1 MRRFPER
8 APWNSFLS
16 RKLSLSRL
24 SGRVLLPRRALP
36 GPYRLAQ
43 LSVSFPIIPMPP
55 SKQAL
60 DPADTVM
67 REIEEMG
74 RRSFIPS
81 IGPVKGRIIAEVV
94 AKLKPR
100 KILEVGALYGYS
112 AILIAK
118 NSPANAEITTV
129 EKNPE
134 HARMTEQN
142 VERAQLEDQIKIIQ
156 GDAKEVLLR
165 LPGPF
170 DLVFL
175 DAEKTQYLDYLKAV
189 EEKLHQGSVVVA
201 DNVGVF
207 QDQMQNYLHY
217 VRNTGRYRSR
227 TVETLLEFSETTKDA
242 MEISE
247 KRY

>member
-1 MRRFPER
+1 M
-8 APWNSFLS
+8 
-16 RKLSLSRL
+16 
-24 SGRVLLPRRALP
+24 
-36 GPYRLAQ
+36 
-43 LSVSFPIIPMPP
+43 
-55 SKQAL
+55 
-60 DPADTVM
+60 DPADIVM

-74 RRSFIPS
+74 KKSFIPS
-81 IGPVKGRIIAEVV
+81 IGPVKGKILAEIV
-94 AKLKPR
+94 KKHKPR
-100 KILEVGALYGYS
+100 KTLEVGALYGYS
-112 AILIAK
+112 AILICK
-118 NSPANAEITTV
+118 NSPANAEITSV

-134 HARMTEQN
+134 HVRMTEQN
-142 VERAQLEDQIKIIQ
+142 VERAKLEDQIKVIQ
-156 GDAKEVLLR
+156 GDAMEILPT

-189 EEKLHQGSVVVA
+189 ENKLHQGSVVVA

-227 TVETLLEFSETTKDA
+227 TVETLLEFSDTTKDA

>member
-1 MRRFPER
+1 VAGSWCHEKFLILQTLGTGPLPSRRF
-8 APWNSFLS
+8 L
-16 RKLSLSRL
+16 
-24 SGRVLLPRRALP
+24 

-74 RRSFIPS
+74 KRSFIPS

-134 HARMTEQN
+134 HVRITQQN
-142 VERAQLEDQIKIIQ
+142 IERAQLEDQIKIIQ
-156 GDAKEVLLR
+156 GDAKQVLPT

-189 EEKLHQGSVVVA
+189 ENKLHQGSVVVA

-227 TVETLLEFSETTKDA
+227 TVDTLLEFSETTKDA